1 MNLTI
6 LTKQNVLIT
15 SILIS
20 GMLLYGCKK
29 SDPSPSSSSTP
40 SYSIPTT
47 YNQFTNVD
55 YSESAIVVGMTTALS
70 NGIALGTGV
79 SPATVPTALN
89 LQVLLNLLSNYGN
102 PFNSGTVSY
111 KGIPYNTSGFSIEGN
126 TLPSSQAQLIG
137 YLDSLVSVSNSG
149 NVASSGVAGLGL
161 SKDATPK
168 RYLLSANGINYAQVL
183 KKALMNDLVLYQISN
198 RVQNFNLDNT
208 VSVSGKNYTALEHN
222 WDVAFGYYGVPDSFP
237 IIKSPLSLWGSYSN
251 QVDSGLHCNRIVMTA
266 FLTGRAAIVNKDMA
280 TLQAQADI
288 IVTEFDIMNAGAVC
302 QELNEIQTALN
313 AGDVVKLI
321 SALSECYGFVLA
333 MQNNTNPNR
342 KISNDQ
348 IATLLSYFPTNFWNV
363 KQSDLDTIRNYI
375 GSIYGFTSAQSL
387 IL

>member
-1 MNLTI
+1 
-6 LTKQNVLIT
+6 
-15 SILIS
+15 
-20 GMLLYGCKK
+20 
-29 SDPSPSSSSTP
+29 
-40 SYSIPTT
+40 
-47 YNQFTNVD
+47 
-55 YSESAIVVGMTTALS
+55 
-70 NGIALGTGV
+70 
-79 SPATVPTALN
+79 
-89 LQVLLNLLSNYGN
+89 
-102 PFNSGTVSY
+102 
-111 KGIPYNTSGFSIEGN
+111 
-126 TLPSSQAQLIG
+126 
-137 YLDSLVSVSNSG
+137 
-149 NVASSGVAGLGL
+149 
-161 SKDATPK
+161 
-168 RYLLSANGINYAQVL
+168 
-183 KKALMNDLVLYQISN
+183 
-198 RVQNFNLDNT
+198 
-208 VSVSGKNYTALEHN
+208 
-222 WDVAFGYYGVPDSFP
+222 
-237 IIKSPLSLWGSYSN
+237 
-251 QVDSGLHCNRIVMTA
+251 MTA